1 MRLNALDITR
11 YGKFTDHVIDFGRPV
26 EGQPDLHIIYGP
38 NEAGKST
45 VFSAFLDLLFGI
57 ETRSRFNFIHPYS
70 AMRIGAVLDMADG
83 PLEVARIKRPQR
95 SLLDGNDR
103 PIAEGLLQNELAGL
117 DREAYRMM
125 FSLDDDTLE
134 AGGESILASEGD
146 LGQLLFAASTGLA
159 DLSRALIGLKTEA
172 DGFYKYR
179 ARSGELQDLK
189 TELGDLKAE
198 RDRIDTFA
206 AEYTQLVKVRDRAKA
221 QYEEAITERGR
232 TQARIEDIGRYLSA
246 LPRLAA
252 LRTLR
257 GELAQ
262 FSGLPDVPDRWLKD
276 LPALQTKEIEL
287 GTRLKEAEAEIE
299 RIDEELAAIDTDKT
313 ALRLADR
320 IDALA
325 AFRARH
331 ETAETDLPE
340 RRLQLQELELKIK
353 GILVRLGK
361 SDVTQP
367 ESLVLDAASVGVLQ
381 ELIETRSGIEASME
395 AAKKELETAK
405 ERLDEAR
412 ARQPQMA
419 GSDGS
424 AGEERETKIAVLT
437 QIVEKLR
444 GSDHQA
450 RLQLAER
457 SCRNNRET
465 LQQHMT
471 ELRPWPGT
479 DDQLADL
486 SPPLPGDIERWRD
499 ALAEANRLIDRHEAE
514 VDKLED
520 ERRRVQARLD
530 TISNVDG
537 VVSEGD
543 AAKVRAE
550 REEAW
555 AAHRREMNE
564 ASATAFEA
572 VLRRDD
578 IVVNARLRH
587 EAEIAKLH
595 EANGTLAALNAD
607 LESCGGRLKTALAS
621 RRAIHDELAA
631 YHLSITPRLP
641 DFALS
646 QLESW
651 LARREKALEARSNLK
666 RAEQDL
672 GAAKADMS
680 AAYKALSD
688 ALTAL
693 GLAPDP
699 EISYESLEFLARSMV
714 DREAK
719 LSLQRE
725 DLRNRE
731 SEIQA
736 RDREFQKA
744 SEADRAWQASWSKA
758 CSASWLGEGEAAPS
772 VAAIREILA
781 ALSELGPSAEKHAGL
796 TDRIQQ
802 MEDDRVRFRRE
813 AIAIAEG
820 LEVDTQNGDAVTL
833 SHQIT
838 DRLQQARAARSTKAA
853 RTQDLK
859 KAQTRQRDLVSRLAI
874 HNQQTE
880 EMTAFLEVSSLAEAA
895 VKLQEVAKRAELTRQ
910 AQDAEREILETLG
923 LPTIEAAET
932 TLDETDRTALETELA
947 ELKGRLSDQDE
958 RTRELFAND
967 RKAADRIEAVG
978 GDSAAAE
985 IEEKRRTILLRIEE
999 KAQNYM
1005 RLRVG
1010 VLAAEHALYLY
1021 RDKHRSS
1028 MMARAS
1034 SAFRAISREAY
1045 TKLTT
1050 QLEKDSEILIAV
1062 AADGSSKVASELS
1075 KGTRFQLYLALRVAG
1090 YYEFAQSRP
1099 VVPFIADDIMETF
1112 DEFRSEETFK
1122 VFTEMAQVGQ
1132 VIYLT
1137 HHRHLCE
1144 IAQDVCASVR
1154 IHDLTAPSVRK
1165 RVLSSVA

>member
-1 MRLNALDITR
+1 MRLNSLDITR
-11 YGKFTDHVIDFGRPV
+11 YGKFTDHVIDFGQPV
-26 EGQPDLHIIYGP
+26 EGQPDMHIIYGP

-45 VFSAFLDLLFGI
+45 AFSAFLDLLFGI

-83 PLEVARIKRPQR
+83 ALEVARIKRPQR
-95 SLLDGNDR
+95 SLLDRHDR
-103 PIAEGLLQNELAGL
+103 PIADGVLQNELAGL

-134 AGGESILASEGD
+134 AGGESILASKGD
-146 LGQLLFAASTGLA
+146 LGELLFAASTGLA
-159 DLSRALIGLKTEA
+159 DLSRALIDLKAEA
-172 DGFYKYR
+172 DSFYKYR

-189 TELGDLKAE
+189 TELGELKAE
-198 RDRIDTFA
+198 RDKIDTLA
-206 AEYTQLVKVRDRAKA
+206 AEYAQLVKARDRARA

-232 TQARIEDIGRYLSA
+232 TQARIEDLGRYLTA
-246 LPRLAA
+246 LPRLAS
-252 LRTLR
+252 LRTVR
-257 GELAQ
+257 GKLAQ
-262 FSGLPDVPDRWLKD
+262 FSELPEVPESWLKE
-276 LPALQTKEIEL
+276 LPALQTEEIEL

-299 RIDEELAAIDTDKT
+299 RINAELVTIDTDKT
-313 ALRLADR
+313 ALRFDDR

-325 AFRARH
+325 DFRARH
-331 ETAETDLPE
+331 DTAENDLPE
-340 RRLQLQELELKIK
+340 RRLQLQELELRIN
-353 GILVRLGK
+353 GILARLGK
-361 SDVTQP
+361 PDAPEP
-367 ESLVLDAASVGVLQ
+367 ESLVLDASSVGMLR
-381 ELIETRSGIEASME
+381 ESIEKRSGIEASVE
-395 AAKKELETAK
+395 AARKELEIAK
-405 ERLDEAR
+405 ERLEEAR
-412 ARQPQMA
+412 ARQPQTA
-419 GSDGS
+419 GGEGK
-424 AGEERETKIAVLT
+424 AGEERETKIAALT
-437 QIVEKLR
+437 EIVEKLR

-457 SCRNNRET
+457 SCRNERET
-465 LQQHMT
+465 LQQRMM

-486 SPPLPGDIERWRD
+486 DPPLPGDIERWRE
-499 ALAEANRLIDRHEAE
+499 ALADANRLIDRHETEA
-514 VDKLED
+514 DRLEA

-555 AAHRREMNE
+555 ATHRREMNE
-564 ASATAFEA
+564 DSATAFEA

-607 LESCGGRLKTALAS
+607 IESCGERLEAALAS
-621 RRAIHDELAA
+621 RQAVHDELAA
-631 YHLSITPRLP
+631 YLLSITPRLP
-641 DFALS
+641 NFALS
-646 QLESW
+646 QLETW
-651 LARREKALEARSNLK
+651 LARREKALEARANLK

-672 GAAKADMS
+672 ADAKSDMS
-680 AAYKALSD
+680 AARKALSN

-693 GLAPDP
+693 DLPPDP
-699 EISYESLEFLARSMV
+699 EISYESLQMLAQSMV
-714 DREAK
+714 DREVK
-719 LSLQRE
+719 LRLLRE

-736 RDREFQKA
+736 RERELQKA
-744 SEADRAWQASWSKA
+744 SEADEAWQESWSKA
-758 CSASWLGEGEAAPS
+758 CSESWLGEGEATPS

-781 ALSELGPSAEKHAGL
+781 ALSDLGPSVEKRASL

-802 MEDDRVRFRRE
+802 MEDDRARFRSE

-820 LEVDTQNGDAVTL
+820 VGLDAQSSDAIRL
-833 SHQIT
+833 AHQMT

-859 KAQTRQRDLVSRLAI
+859 KARARQRDLSSSLAI
-874 HNQQTE
+874 HNQRAE
-880 EMTAFLEVSSLAEAA
+880 EMTTFLQVSSLADVA
-895 VKLQEVAKRAELTRQ
+895 VKLQDIAKRSELTRQ
-910 AQDAEREILETLG
+910 AEEAEREILETLV

-932 TLDETDRTALETELA
+932 VLDETDRAALETQLA
-947 ELKGRLSDQDE
+947 ELKGRLGDQDE

-967 RKAADRIEAVG
+967 RKAADQIDAVG

-985 IEEKRRTILLRIEE
+985 IEEKRRTVHLQIEE
-999 KAQNYM
+999 KARSYM
-1005 RLRVG
+1005 QLRVG
-1010 VLAAEHALYLY
+1010 IVAAGHALHLY

-1062 AADGSSKVASELS
+1062 AADGSSKVASEL
-1075 KGTRFQLYLALRVAG
+1075 
-1090 YYEFAQSRP
+1090 
-1099 VVPFIADDIMETF
+1099 
-1112 DEFRSEETFK
+1112 
-1122 VFTEMAQVGQ
+1122 
-1132 VIYLT
+1132 
-1137 HHRHLCE
+1137 
-1144 IAQDVCASVR
+1144 
-1154 IHDLTAPSVRK
+1154 
-1165 RVLSSVA
+1165 